1 MRFRTGH
8 HRERSLLVDLTPMID
23 VVFLLIVFFLT
34 TAQFARMTR
43 ADVDLPVER
52 GEGIERADE
61 PGITINL
68 LADGTIVVDDNS
80 IDLDGLRRIIE
91 EEIQTKYGGDGSRA
105 KLLLR
110 ADRRLA
116 AARVNQIV
124 RLLQN
129 LGVDLGRFATEI
141 PR

>member
-1 MRFRTGH
+1 MSRVKCWKQECPWARAGAGQIG
-8 HRERSLLVDLTPMID
+8 VD
-23 VVFLLIVFFLT
+23 
-34 TAQFARMTR
+34 
-43 ADVDLPVER
+43 ER

-61 PGITINL
+61 PGIIINL
-68 LADGTIVVDDNS
+68 LVDGTIVVDDNS

-110 ADRRLA
+110 ADHRLA
-116 AARVNQIV
+116 AARVNEIV
-124 RLLQN
+124 RLLQD

-141 PR
+141 QR